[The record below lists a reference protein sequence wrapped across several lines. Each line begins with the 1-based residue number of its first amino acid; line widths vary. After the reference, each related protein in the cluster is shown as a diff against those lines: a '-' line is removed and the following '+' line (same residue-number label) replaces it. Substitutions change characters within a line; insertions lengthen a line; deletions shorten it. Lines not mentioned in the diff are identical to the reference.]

1 MDKFSDDGFEFGI
14 YILKEI
20 RNSCAHGAMIYRFS
34 KSHRISTVNVQA
46 GINEFHLSQSA
57 INYMDTLKVLSF
69 FSTNREI
76 RAIKMSIFKFYL
88 KYTVRG
94 KRWMAKKIL
103 GKMGNQHITKWL
115 KI

>member
-1 MDKFSDDGFEFGI
+1 MDLNLV

-69 FSTNREI
+69 FRQTVKSEQ
-76 RAIKMSIFKFYL
+76 L
-88 KYTVRG
+88 K
-94 KRWMAKKIL
+94 
-103 GKMGNQHITKWL
+103 
-115 KI
+115 